1 MKATS
6 PNTCNHQMKVIFVG
20 ESTVGKTSL
29 IRTLSGGD
37 FMEHTVLSST
47 PMEFFNTTK
56 VINGTEIKVKIWDTA
71 GQEKFRAVNRIYYK
85 DANIAF
91 IVYDVTDRKTFDAVK
106 EYWIKDVMETLGNNA
121 GK

>member
-1 MKATS
+1 
-6 PNTCNHQMKVIFVG
+6 MKVIFVG

-29 IRTLSGGD
+29 ITTLSGGY
-37 FMEHTVLSST
+37 FTEHTVLSTT